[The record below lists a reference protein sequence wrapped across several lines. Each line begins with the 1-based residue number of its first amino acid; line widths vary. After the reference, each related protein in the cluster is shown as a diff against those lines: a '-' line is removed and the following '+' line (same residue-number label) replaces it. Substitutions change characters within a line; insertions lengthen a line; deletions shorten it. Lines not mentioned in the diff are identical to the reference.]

1 MNPHLNYL
9 LAQQRIA
16 DLQRAADHAR
26 LATDAGTRRHD
37 SRDSSPI
44 TRLGARLARLTARLA
59 PTGPREAN
67 DAARTPLAHDSVLD
81 MSTPTETSVP
91 MVSELMAAASVRAS
105 SAEPADVL
113 ALVDGTRLRLRPL
126 GPDDRDGVAALFA
139 RLSPESR
146 YRRFLSPKREL
157 TPRELAYLTDVDH
170 VHHEALAAVDQ
181 RDGSIVGVGRYV
193 HIADRPKV
201 ADLAVEVT
209 DELQNM
215 GIGTALARHT
225 VQRARDN
232 GFALL
237 TATTLSENRPARA
250 LLRRLEFRAHAR
262 HGSEIELELKLDPPS
277 DWPERTDA
285 NPIVR
290 ALPMPTAHPSP
301 EAWPAASLPAG
312 TSPAAAR
319 PGTGSALCRTSTQ
332 HELSTAARM
341 KAARVPRSRDQEST
355 PESGAPGNDCVP
367 RYSSAP
373 GCSTPTT
380 KSATCYGR

>member
-9 LAQQRIA
+9 LAQQRLA
-16 DLQRAADHAR
+16 DPQRAADHAR
-26 LATDAGTRRHD
+26 LATEAGTRRRD
-37 SRDSSPI
+37 SRGSNPI
-44 TRLGARLARLTARLA
+44 TRLGARLARLTAWLA
-59 PTGPREAN
+59 PTGLRDAN
-67 DAARTPLAHDSVLD
+67 DAARTPVAQDSVVD
-81 MSTPTETSVP
+81 MSIPTETSVP
-91 MVSELMAAASVRAS
+91 MVSELMAATSVRAS

-113 ALVDGTRLRLRPL
+113 ALADGTRLRLRRL
-126 GPDDRDGVAALFA
+126 GPDDRDGVAALCA

-157 TPRELAYLTDVDH
+157 TPRELTRLTDIDH

-181 RDGSIVGVGRYV
+181 RDDSIVGVGRYV
-193 HIADRPKV
+193 HVADRPGV

-225 VQRARDN
+225 VQRAREN

-262 HGSEIELELKLDPPS
+262 HGSRIELELRLDPPS

-301 EAWPAASLPAG
+301 EAWPDAPAG
-312 TSPAAAR
+312 TSPAPAR
-319 PGTGSALCRTSTQ
+319 PRARSSARCRTSTK
-332 HELSTAARM
+332 HELSTAGRM
-341 KAARVPRSRDQEST
+341 KAARVPLSGDQEST
-355 PESGAPGNDCVP
+355 AESGAPGNDCVP
-367 RYSSAP
+367 RSSV
-373 GCSTPTT
+373 
-380 KSATCYGR
+380 ATGMS

>member
-1 MNPHLNYL
+1 MNPHLDYI

-16 DLQRAADHAR
+16 DLRRAADQPR
-26 LATDAGTRRHD
+26 LATDAGTRR
-37 SRDSSPI
+37 RDARDASPI
-44 TRLGARLARLTARLA
+44 TRLGAQLARLTARLA

-67 DAARTPLAHDSVLD
+67 DSARTPLAHDPVVD

-91 MVSELMAAASVRAS
+91 MVSELMAATSVRTS

-113 ALVDGTRLRLRPL
+113 TLADGTRLRLRPL
-126 GPDDRDGVAALFA
+126 GPDDRDGVAALFV

-157 TPRELAYLTDVDH
+157 TPRELAYLTDIDH
-170 VHHEALAAVDQ
+170 LHHEALAAVDQ
-181 RDGSIVGVGRYV
+181 RDDSIVGVGRYV
-193 HIADRPKV
+193 HIADRPGV

-250 LLRRLEFRAHAR
+250 LLRRLQFRAHAR
-262 HGSEIELELKLDPPS
+262 HGSQIVLELELEPPS
-277 DWPERTDA
+277 DGPERTDA

-290 ALPMPTAHPSP
+290 ALPIPTAHPSL
-301 EAWPAASLPAG
+301 EAWPDAPAG
-312 TSPAAAR
+312 TSSAPARAH
-319 PGTGSALCRTSTQ
+319 PGLCRTSTN
-332 HELSTAARM
+332 HELSTAA
-341 KAARVPRSRDQEST
+341 P
-355 PESGAPGNDCVP
+355 
-367 RYSSAP
+367 
-373 GCSTPTT
+373 
-380 KSATCYGR
+380 